1 MRTNVKV
8 ITPVFTH
15 EGAPAVHANP
25 KQQLRRAVMACLLW
39 EKQFYED
46 GQSIAQR
53 IATLVPQVKVADVAA
68 IAIEARNQMNLRH
81 VPLLL
86 VREMAR
92 HESHKALVSDA
103 LTKVVQR
110 ADEMGEFISLY
121 WLDGKRPLSAQVKT
135 GLRNAFGKFDAYQLA
150 KYDRESAV
158 RLLDVM
164 RLVHPRPK
172 DDAQSELWRNLR
184 DGKLETPYTWETEL
198 SKQDG
203 RSKREKWT
211 ELLTSGKMGDFAVL
225 RNLRNAVEAGV
236 PDELIRYVIATI
248 KGRNILPF
256 RYIAAARYAMQFEPE
271 LETKLLHAASL
282 LRLPGKTRILV
293 DVSGSMGEALSGKSD
308 MRRLDAACG
317 VAMVAREACEAC
329 EVWTFSQSLTQVPPR
344 RGFALRDAIVSSQ
357 PHGGTL
363 LGRAVEALGTM
374 SKMDRLI
381 VVTDEQSADRVGESS
396 ANKSYMINVASAQNG
411 VGYGKWHRI
420 NGFSEAV
427 LHYIMEYESNP
438 LQQVSAQA
446 GEAHGFSSQQPEQP
460 PHLALQI
467 S

>member
-8 ITPVFTH
+8 ITPIFTH

-39 EKQFYED
+39 EKQFYES
-46 GQSIAQR
+46 GENIAQR
-53 IATLVPQVKVADVAA
+53 IATLVPQVKAAEVAA

-92 HESHKALVSDA
+92 HQSHKGLVGDT
-103 LTKVVQR
+103 LTKVIQR

-184 DGKLETPYTWETEL
+184 DGKLEAPYTWEVEL

-203 RSKREKWT
+203 RSKLEKWT
-211 ELLTSGKMGDFAVL
+211 ELFTSGKMGDFAVL

-236 PDELIRYVIATI
+236 PDELIRYVIAAI

-256 RYIAAARYAMQFEPE
+256 RYIAAARHAMQFEPE
-271 LETKLLHAASL
+271 LESKLLQAASL

-293 DVSGSMGEALSGKSD
+293 DVSGSMGKALSGKSD

-329 EVWTFSQSLTQVPPR
+329 EVWTFSQSLVQVPPR
-344 RGFALRDAIVSSQ
+344 RGFALRDAIVHSQ

-363 LGRAVEALGTM
+363 LGSAVDALGKM
-374 SKMDRLI
+374 SKIDRLI
-381 VVTDEQSADRVGESS
+381 VVTDEQSADRVGNPP

-411 VGYGKWHRI
+411 VGYGNWVRI

-427 LHYIMEYESNP
+427 LHYIMEYESTS
-438 LQQVSAQA
+438 LQDVSA
-446 GEAHGFSSQQPEQP
+446 ESRHPDSLSRDKPEQP

-467 S
+467 G